1 MPPAKKKQQ
10 PSKSSPTFEQALEEL
25 EEMVDTMESGQ
36 LPLEKLITSYERGA
50 ELINHCET
58 VLNDARE
65 RLELITLKPKAP
77 TTEGPQNDLTKNET
91 QTSNNNNDNEI
102 RLF

>member
-1 MPPAKKKQQ
+1 MPPAKKKEKH
-10 PSKSSPTFEQALEEL
+10 SNSAPTFEKALEEL
-25 EEMVDTMESGQ
+25 EEMVETMESGQ

-58 VLNDARE
+58 VLSDARQ
-65 RLELITLKPKAP
+65 RLELITLKPKSPREGELNDSTKDEAP
-77 TTEGPQNDLTKNET
+77 TST
-91 QTSNNNNDNEI
+91 NDNDDEI